1 MVLDESQQQ
10 MVIFMGPGG
19 SNCYLRMRT
28 WLEYGQYIWMSCE
41 ENDRGNEGGNMMAIM
56 APWSSK
62 EYHKECWP
70 QGGSGEGRLETWL
83 QHIQQKVKKCVFSL
97 SQQYYSEPIIVLRD
111 SNIVVLIESS

>member
-62 EYHKECWP
+62 EYPKNAGLKVGPEREDWKRGFNISSKKSRNVYSLCLSSIILSLP
-70 QGGSGEGRLETWL
+70 LFSGA
-83 QHIQQKVKKCVFSL
+83 
-97 SQQYYSEPIIVLRD
+97 PILWY
-111 SNIVVLIESS
+111 